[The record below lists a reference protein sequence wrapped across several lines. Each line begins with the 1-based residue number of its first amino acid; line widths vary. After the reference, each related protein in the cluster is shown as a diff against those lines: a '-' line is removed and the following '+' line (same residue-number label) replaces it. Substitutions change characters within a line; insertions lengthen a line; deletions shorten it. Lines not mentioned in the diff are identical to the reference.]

1 MYASARISF
10 DKQTFVPPANGSMQ
24 ITKRLRQRV
33 SDKQKRLIDIFFYD
47 SVFLPFS
54 LAAKILEASHMGIHC
69 VLLC

>member
-33 SDKQKRLIDIFFYD
+33 SDKQKRLIDIFFFYD

-54 LAAKILEASHMGIHC
+54 LAAKILEASHMGI
-69 VLLC
+69 